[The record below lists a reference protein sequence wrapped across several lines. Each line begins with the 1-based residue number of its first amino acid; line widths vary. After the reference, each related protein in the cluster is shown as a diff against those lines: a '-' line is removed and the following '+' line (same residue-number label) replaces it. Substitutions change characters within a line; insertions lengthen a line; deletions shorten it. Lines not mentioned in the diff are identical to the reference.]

1 MELFHPDNNN
11 FMNYF
16 LDGLGESLSLS
27 PNITVIEFNEGDPVP
42 QITCLADCV
51 PECDFKWNQYY
62 RNTMRHRS
70 INAVL
75 ALGYASSALVGIYM
89 CEAVYDGDQ
98 NRIRR
103 NVTFELRVKCKHED
117 ILF

>member
-1 MELFHPDNNN
+1 
-11 FMNYF
+11 MNYF

>member
-1 MELFHPDNNN
+1 M
-11 FMNYF
+11 
-16 LDGLGESLSLS
+16 SLS
-27 PNITVIEFNEGDPVP
+27 PNISVIEFNEGDPVP
-42 QITCLADCV
+42 QITCLAECV

-75 ALGYASSALVGIYM
+75 DLGNASSALVGIYM
-89 CEAVYDGDQ
+89 CEAIYDGDQ

-103 NVTFELRVKCKHED
+103 NVTFELRVKCKYGQVELEKTLD
-117 ILF
+117 I

>member
-1 MELFHPDNNN
+1 
-11 FMNYF
+11 
-16 LDGLGESLSLS
+16 
-27 PNITVIEFNEGDPVP
+27 
-42 QITCLADCV
+42 
-51 PECDFKWNQYY
+51 
-62 RNTMRHRS
+62 MRHRS

-75 ALGYASSALVGIYM
+75 ALGNASSALVGIYM